1 VTTSLISSA
10 GPQSRAVVARQT
22 NWIVAPAVGLVVFMQ
37 VLDISIANLSL
48 RHIAGDLSA
57 TFDEATWVL
66 TSYLTASAISLPA
79 TGWLSSVVGRKRFYL
94 ISIGCFGATS
104 LLCGLAPNIAA
115 LVVLR
120 AAQGLAG
127 GVLQPIS
134 QSILFDSFPPAQR
147 RRAVTVFTMAVV
159 LGPVIGP
166 TLGGWIT
173 ETLSWRWIFL
183 INAPLSVL
191 LFFVIDLEITDPV
204 RLAVARATRL
214 RNGVTVDYVGFIL
227 LAVGFGSLQLML
239 DKGRDSEW
247 FASSFIV
254 ILAALAAC
262 SVSAFVV
269 RQLATRD
276 PILDLSLLR
285 NRNFATGNFL
295 MFMMGVM
302 LMSTTVLLPRYAQ
315 SSLGYTATDAGTMMS
330 PGGLV
335 IMCLTPVVG
344 GALRWADMRSLIVF
358 GLSANAVALWGMA
371 QLDLTAEF
379 STVAILRMVQSAGF
393 AFLFIPTYS
402 LAFAGMGAVRNDHA
416 STIIIMARTLGSS
429 VGIALMVT
437 LLSHQTLFHL
447 ADLLVEQTARYPE
460 SYADLVLSI
469 SDRIA
474 TQGGS
479 PADTL
484 QRAQAIAAYLL
495 QQQAQLLSYQDAFL
509 LLAVVSAALAIVV
522 LAIRRRPL
530 AVRRPDEHQR
540 GDA

>member
-1 VTTSLISSA
+1 
-10 GPQSRAVVARQT
+10 
-22 NWIVAPAVGLVVFMQ
+22 
-37 VLDISIANLSL
+37 
-48 RHIAGDLSA
+48 
-57 TFDEATWVL
+57 VL
-66 TSYLTASAISLPA
+66 TSYLTASAISLP
-79 TGWLSSVVGRKRFYL
+79 TSGWLSSVIGRKRFYL

-104 LLCGLAPNIAA
+104 LLCGLAPNIEA

-127 GVLQPIS
+127 GVLQPVS
-134 QSILFDSFPPAQR
+134 QAILFDSFPPAQR
-147 RRAVTVFTMAVV
+147 RRAVTVYTMAVV

-173 ETLSWRWIFL
+173 ETLSWRWVFL

-191 LFFVIDLEITDPV
+191 LFFVIDLEIADPV
-204 RLAVARATRL
+204 RLAIAREARLMKGVA
-214 RNGVTVDYVGFIL
+214 VDYIGFIL

-239 DKGRDSEW
+239 DKGRDNEW

-254 ILAALAAC
+254 ILAVLAAC
-262 SVSAFVV
+262 SIIAFVA
-269 RQLATRD
+269 RQLATND

-285 NRNFATGNFL
+285 HPNFATGNVL
-295 MFMMGVM
+295 MFTMGFV

-344 GALRWADMRSLIVF
+344 GALRRADMRYLIVF
-358 GLSANAVALWGMA
+358 GLSANALALWGMA

-379 STVAILRMVQSAGF
+379 STVAILRMVQSVGF

-402 LAFAGMGAVRNDHA
+402 LAFAGMRSERTDHA

-429 VGIALMVT
+429 VGIAMMVT

-447 ADLLVEQTARYPE
+447 ADLVVEQTARYPE
-460 SYADLVLSI
+460 SYGDLVLAI

-484 QRAQAIAAYLL
+484 QGAQATAAYLL

-509 LLAVVSAALAIVV
+509 LLAVASAALVVVV
-522 LAIRRRPL
+522 LAIRRGPL
-530 AVRRPDEHQR
+530 AVRRLDEHQR
-540 GDA
+540 RDA